1 MAVERDPERA
11 VGGGTGGP
19 TGPGRPAVPPASAA
33 ATPGRTKN
41 WWTPKGRL
49 LTVITRTL
57 IVTYKATGGLVG
69 ARMRGLP
76 GILLTTTGR
85 RSGEPRT
92 VHLPYIP
99 DGDDMIVVASFAGGP
114 RNPAWF
120 HNLVADPTVTVRY
133 KRDIFTAEA
142 TRITG
147 DDLEPAWALV
157 AHEGPWYVGYQEGT
171 DREIPLVRLR
181 RR

>member
-1 MAVERDPERA
+1 MAVAPDPDRPAE
-11 VGGGTGGP
+11 
-19 TGPGRPAVPPASAA
+19 PAVP
-33 ATPGRTKN
+33 ATPPTKR

-57 IVTYKATGGLVG
+57 IVAYKATGGLVG

-99 DGDDMIVVASFAGGP
+99 DGDTMIVVASFAGGP

-120 HNLVADPTVTVRY
+120 HNLVADPTVTVRF
-133 KRDIFTAEA
+133 KRDVFTARA

-147 DDLEPAWALV
+147 DELAPAWALV
-157 AHEGPWYVGYQEGT
+157 AREGPWYVGYQEGT
-171 DREIPLVRLR
+171 DREIPLVRLDR
-181 RR
+181 C

>member
-1 MAVERDPERA
+1 MTAEPV
-11 VGGGTGGP
+11 T
-19 TGPGRPAVPPASAA
+19 PGSSGALPA
-33 ATPGRTKN
+33 PGRTKR
-41 WWTPKGRL
+41 WITPRGRL

-57 IVTYKATGGLVG
+57 IVTYRATGGLIG

-85 RSGEPRT
+85 RSGEPRV
-92 VHLPYIP
+92 VHLPYIA

-120 HNLVADPTVTVRY
+120 HNLVAEPTVIVQHR
-133 KRDIFTAEA
+133 RDVFTADA
-142 TRITG
+142 ARIIG
-147 DDLEPAWALV
+147 DELAPAWALV
-157 AHEGPWYVGYQEGT
+157 AEHGPWYVGYQEGT
-171 DREIPLVRLR
+171 EREIPLVRLR

>member
-1 MAVERDPERA
+1 MRLFGPWEVRFR
-11 VGGGTGGP
+11 GRGTFSG
-19 TGPGRPAVPPASAA
+19 VAA
-33 ATPGRTKN
+33 AKKHWITPRGK
-41 WWTPKGRL
+41 L

-57 IVTYKATGGLVG
+57 IVAYRATGGLVG

-76 GILLTTTGR
+76 GILLTTTGA
-85 RSGEPRT
+85 RSGQPRV

-120 HNLVADPTVTVRY
+120 HNLVAHPVVTVQY
-133 KRDIFTAEA
+133 QRDVFEA
-142 TRITG
+142 DAQRIAG
-147 DDLEPAWALV
+147 DALAPAWALV
-157 AHEGPWYVGYQEGT
+157 AEAGPWYVGYQDQT
-171 DREIPLVRLR
+171 DRDIPLVRLR